1 MGVSGGRW
9 PDVVTVPDGT
19 PLTLSLNATLSSA
32 TAKVGDVVGFKVFYP
47 VQVQKMLLVRQ
58 GTSVSATVVKVR
70 HRGRFARD
78 GEVAVAIKD
87 LVLPDGETVSL
98 RPKLESVKSKGK
110 DSYSVAQT
118 AVESAPTFGVALPMA
133 VLMKGQDK
141 VYPGV
146 ISLITVYM
154 NGPLALRALATLP
167 YKGPA
172 QVFFKNEDG
181 DSALMF
187 VGTDFVGQLSDFLVI
202 ELQPGK
208 YSFSTDKA
216 EEPLRRSQPQ

>member
-1 MGVSGGRW
+1 MA
-9 PDVVTVPDGT
+9 VV
-19 PLTLSLNATLSSA
+19 
-32 TAKVGDVVGFKVFYP
+32 
-47 VQVQKMLLVRQ
+47 
-58 GTSVSATVVKVR
+58 
-70 HRGRFARD
+70 
-78 GEVAVAIKD
+78 IKD
-87 LVLPDGETVSL
+87 IVLPDRETVSL
-98 RPKLESVKSKGK
+98 RPTFEPVKSKGK
-110 DSYSVAQT
+110 DFYSVAQT
-118 AVESAPTFGVALPMA
+118 AVESAPTFGVVLPMA
-133 VLMKGQDK
+133 VLMKGQEK

-172 QVFFKNEDG
+172 QVFFKNEDSG
-181 DSALMF
+181 SAAMF

-216 EEPLRRSQPQ
+216 EEPLQLDLLNDHQYWVERRHRAFIAEDPERHEEEIKKLANDPEILVKNLIQKP